1 MILMCCVQFAD
12 FTSCVSLHGAAL
24 KMHDEASASAESN
37 SCWLIV
43 LAWSS
48 YDKWCGKQCIGRF
61 LSPVQCWN
69 VTAHLSTVLKGN
81 FDIQYLYF
89 SSVFPFSARLQ
100 KLWENNLNTEQSLW
114 GLQHWTTWWRCLLHD
129 LPTRVESQRLQTT
142 RFMRK
147 CRLFESW
154 AN

>member
-1 MILMCCVQFAD
+1 M
-12 FTSCVSLHGAAL
+12 
-24 KMHDEASASAESN
+24 
-37 SCWLIV
+37 

-129 LPTRVESQRLQTT
+129 LPTRVESHRLQTPPNLWENAVCLNHEQIKLYSVDDLNNSNASEGQE
-142 RFMRK
+142 RRK
-147 CRLFESW
+147 DKCSKLIKGPEYSDR
-154 AN
+154 